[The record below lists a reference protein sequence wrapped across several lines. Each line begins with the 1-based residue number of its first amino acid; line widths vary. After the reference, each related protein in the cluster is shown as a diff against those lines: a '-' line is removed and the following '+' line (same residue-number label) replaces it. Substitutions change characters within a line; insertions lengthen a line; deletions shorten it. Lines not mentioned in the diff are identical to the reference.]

1 MNRYLH
7 SFFRAGLIGLLAAV
21 VILVFSAC
29 GSSPPPQ
36 RDPSIDSELVRFN
49 RAARQAFDK
58 GRFRQAASFYRRSL
72 ERAYVRDDSA
82 AILDARYNL
91 AVCLQNLQSYQEAL
105 EVVRRAKT
113 EMALADHG
121 KSVDFLLLEATL
133 LHRLGNADA
142 AWQITDQILA
152 DPAQTSSVIQS
163 KTHFLRGLI
172 ASEQGNLNQ
181 LRSSIADLGQPDQV
195 RLRADRQELLGHLAL
210 AEQNWPAAIE
220 AFDRTTRLRREAR
233 DYRAMVRA
241 LVLAGEASE
250 KAGRIREAAI
260 RYLRAGRSAFANDQ
274 IDDAQKWLNRAVQLA
289 NTAGEGQIVQEAA
302 SFLQQIEALGVT
314 APDSSVKKTTLAE

>member
-7 SFFRAGLIGLLAAV
+7 SFFRAGFVGLLTAV
-21 VILVFSAC
+21 VILAFSAC

-72 ERAYVRDDSA
+72 ERAYVRDDTA

-91 AVCLQNLQSYQEAL
+91 AVCLLNLQSYEEAL

-113 EMALADHG
+113 EMALADND
-121 KSVDFLLLEATL
+121 KSGDFLLLEATL
-133 LHRLGNADA
+133 LHRRGNPDT
-142 AWQITDQILA
+142 AWQISDQILA
-152 DPAQTSSVIQS
+152 DPTQTSSVIQS

-172 ASEQGNLNQ
+172 ASERGNTDR
-181 LRSSIADLGQPDQV
+181 LRASIAALGQPDQV
-195 RLRADRQELLGHLAL
+195 RLRANRQELIGRLAM
-210 AEQNWPAAIE
+210 AEQDWQAAID
-220 AFDRTTRLRREAR
+220 AFDRTTGLRREAL

-241 LVLAGEASE
+241 LVLAGQASE
-250 KAGRIREAAI
+250 KAGHTREAAI
-260 RYLRAGRSAFANDQ
+260 RYLRAGRSVFWQDQLDEAQRWLNHAIQLASTIGEDQ
-274 IDDAQKWLNRAVQLA
+274 I
-289 NTAGEGQIVQEAA
+289 IEAA
-302 SFLQQIEALGVT
+302 RNHQQQIEARTST
-314 APDSSVKKTTLAE
+314 ASGGLDQQGAALE